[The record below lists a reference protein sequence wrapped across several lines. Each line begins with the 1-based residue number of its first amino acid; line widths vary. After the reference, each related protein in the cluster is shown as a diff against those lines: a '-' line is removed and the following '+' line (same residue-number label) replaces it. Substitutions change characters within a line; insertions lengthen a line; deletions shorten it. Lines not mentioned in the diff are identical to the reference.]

1 MSVLVNKDS
10 KIIVQGFTGSEGTF
24 HAEQMIEYGT
34 NVVGGV
40 TPGKGGQQHL
50 GKPVFN
56 TVEEAVAKAGADTS
70 IIFVPPAFAADA
82 IMEAA
87 SAGIKVI
94 ITITEGIPVA
104 DMVKAYNYI
113 QGKDC
118 TLIGPNCPGVITP
131 GEAKVGIM
139 PGFVFKKGHVG
150 IVSKSGTLTYE
161 AADQVVRQ
169 GLGITTAIGIGGDPI
184 IGTTTREA
192 VELLIN
198 DPETKCVVMIGEIGG
213 QLEAEAARWYQES
226 GSKKPI
232 IGFIAGETAPAGRTM
247 GHAGAIVG
255 GSDDTAQ
262 AKKRIMRE
270 CGIHVVDSPAEI
282 GKKVK
287 EVMG

>member
-10 KIIVQGFTGSEGTF
+10 RIIVQGFTGSEGTF
-24 HAEQMIEYGT
+24 HSEQMIAYGT

-40 TPGKGGQQHL
+40 TPGKGGQEHL

-56 TVEEAVAKAGADTS
+56 TVEDAVKSVGADTS

-87 SAGIKVI
+87 NAGIKVI
-94 ITITEGIPVA
+94 ITITEGIPIA
-104 DMVKAYNYI
+104 DMVKANNYI
-113 QGKDC
+113 KERDC

-131 GEAKVGIM
+131 EEAKVGIM
-139 PGFVFKKGHVG
+139 PGFVFKKGTIG

-184 IGTTTREA
+184 IGTTTKDA

-198 DPETKCVVMIGEIGG
+198 DPETECVVMIGEIGG
-213 QLEAEAARWYQES
+213 HLEADAAKWYKAS

-232 IGFIAGETAPAGRTM
+232 VGFIAGETAPAGRTM

-255 GSDDTAQ
+255 GTDDTAQ

-270 CGIHVVDSPAEI
+270 CGIKVVDSPAEI

-287 EVMG
+287 EVVG